1 VEVCFHLGRLP
12 AGVEP
17 TAIPLVLADS
27 ALVAEQAGCSWYSL
41 ADHFLQLEMMGPIHE
56 PVIEGYTT
64 LGYLAARTTTIELGL
79 LVGGATYRHAGVLAK
94 TVATLD
100 VLSGGRAR
108 LGLGAAWYERE
119 HVALGVPF
127 PSVRER
133 FELLDDVVGVCEQM
147 WSDDDGPFHGHHLH
161 LAETVCSPRPLRRP
175 PLIIGGD
182 GERRTLLAVA
192 RHADACNV
200 SAAPLDQ
207 LAHKLR
213 VLDEHCESVG
223 RDPASVRRT
232 VISSADPLADVDG
245 FLRHME
251 AAAALGVD
259 EVAIVSMGDP
269 VAIAE
274 SIGERLVD
282 PLAAMGP

>member
-1 VEVCFHLGRLP
+1 MEVCFHLGRLP
-12 AGVEP
+12 AGIEAS
-17 TAIPLVLADS
+17 AIPHVLADS
-27 ALVAEQAGCSWYSL
+27 ALAAEEAGCSWYSL

-64 LGYLAARTTTIELGL
+64 LGYLAARTNTIELGL

-100 VLSGGRAR
+100 VLSGGRSR

-119 HVALGVPF
+119 HVGLGVPF

-133 FELLDDVVGVCEQM
+133 FELLDDVVGVCQQM
-147 WSDDDGPFHGHHLH
+147 WSDDDGPFHGRHLH
-161 LAETVCSPRPLRRP
+161 LTETVCSPRPVRRP

-200 SAAPLDQ
+200 GAAPLDQ

-213 VLDEHCESVG
+213 VLDGHCEAVG

-232 VISSADPLADVDG
+232 VISSADPFADLDG

-269 VAIAE
+269 VALAE
-274 SIGERLVD
+274 AIGEQLAA
-282 PLAAMGP
+282 PLAQMGA